1 MKILLGFTGSVA
13 SVLAFKMVHAL
24 AVKGHELSI
33 IFTESGLKIVPDEDY
48 KKLNKHFDVYLDH
61 DEWRWQDVCKQG
73 VGEDGHWF
81 DRVEYYREKW
91 QKDDPVLH
99 IELRKWADAMVIA
112 PLSANTMG
120 KIANGLCDNLLTC
133 VARAWDW
140 DKPFVVAPAM
150 NTFMWEAPVTGG
162 QLATMEEWGAIVVPP
177 ISKKLACNDEGVGAM
192 ARIET
197 IIETL
202 ETPPKLDRRSG
213 LG

>member
-1 MKILLGFTGSVA
+1 MKVLLGFTGSVA

-33 IFTESGLKIVPDEDY
+33 IFTESGLKILPDEDY
-48 KKLNKHFDVYLDH
+48 KKLSKHFDVYIDR
-61 DEWRWQDVCKQG
+61 DEWQWEDVAE
-73 VGEDGHWF
+73 VGG
-81 DRVEYYREKW
+81 EKVGFHRDKW
-91 QKDDPVLH
+91 KKDDPVLH

-112 PLSANTMG
+112 PLSANTMA

-140 DKPFVVAPAM
+140 DKPFIVAPAM

-162 QLATMEEWGAIVVPP
+162 QLATLEEWGTIVVPP

-197 IIETL
+197 VIETL
-202 ETPPKLDRRSG
+202 ENPPKLDRM
-213 LG
+213 L